1 MNKLSLFFIPSSS
14 FKLIP
19 NPVHRLLIFMLLV
32 LASTTLSAQTGFSL
46 QNNKRKSKI
55 PFHLVNNLPVVPVE
69 INGTKLSFILDT
81 GVKSTILFSLEE
93 ADSLQ
98 LFQTSKVELQG
109 LGPGGSVAAIKS
121 TGNTVKVGN
130 VLDNNHGLFIIFE
143 STLNFS
149 PRMGIPIHGIL
160 GNEFF
165 KNFIVKI
172 DYASQKITVYDP
184 HRYSWKACRKCVDLS
199 LEFVSDKPYIN
210 LQLVSDDS
218 EKEATLLVDSGSS
231 DVLWLFEEDEFI
243 QESPKNYFNDFL
255 GLGLSGDIFGKRA
268 RIPGLKTG
276 KFLLKEVSTSFPE
289 EDAITKAR
297 YFQDRDGSVGGGF
310 LSRFTVTFD
319 YRNNMVR
326 FKKNRRFK
334 EPFHYNMS
342 GLTIEHE
349 GMELVRQEK
358 QALVHSDRVNMDQA
372 ISRNS
377 ISVVTE
383 FEFSLVPRY
392 IVVDVREFS
401 PAAHA
406 GIQEGDEIL
415 SINGRPIYQF
425 KLFELIDMF
434 SRDEGKRISMDIKRG
449 PYVNKVKFYLKS
461 MF

>member
-1 MNKLSLFFIPSSS
+1 MY
-14 FKLIP
+14 
-19 NPVHRLLIFMLLV
+19 RLLISILLIFV
-32 LASTTLSAQTGFSL
+32 TAALSAQTGFAL
-46 QNNKRKSKI
+46 QNGKKKAKI
-55 PFHLVNNLPVVPVE
+55 PFRLVNNLPIIPLE

-98 LFQTSKVELQG
+98 LFKTSKVQLQG
-109 LGPGGSVAAIKS
+109 LGPGGSVSAIKS
-121 TGNTVKVGN
+121 TGNIVKLGD
-130 VLDNNHGLFIIFE
+130 VLDANHGLYIIFE

-165 KNFIVKI
+165 QNFIVKI
-172 DYASQKITVYDP
+172 NYSSQKITVYDP
-184 HRYSWKACRKCVDLS
+184 SRYSLNDCRKCEDLP
-199 LEFVSDKPYIN
+199 LEFFSEKPYIK
-210 LQLVSDDS
+210 LQLVSDNL

-231 DVLWLFEEDEFI
+231 DVLWLFEEEGFI

-276 KFLLKEVSTSFPE
+276 SFLLKEVNTSFPE

-297 YFQDRDGSVGGGF
+297 YFHDRDGSVGGGF

-319 YRNNMVR
+319 YGNNIMR
-326 FKKNRRFK
+326 FKKNKRFR
-334 EPFHYNMS
+334 EPFNYNMS

-349 GMELVRQEK
+349 GMELVKKEK
-358 QALVHSDRVNMDQA
+358 QALVNSDKVNMDQA

-377 ISVVTE
+377 ISVITD

-392 IVVDVREFS
+392 VIVDVREFS
-401 PAAHA
+401 PAAEA
-406 GIQEGDEIL
+406 GIQKGDEIL

-425 KLFELIDMF
+425 KLFELMDIF
-434 SRDEGKRISMDIKRG
+434 SREEGKRISMEIKREN
-449 PYVNKVKFYLKS
+449 YVNKVKFNLKS
-461 MF
+461 LF